1 MLVLSRKSGEEILVP
16 QHEISFRI
24 LEIRGDQVRIGLTAP
39 SDVRL
44 FRGEV
49 WARLQSNL
57 LDGRMQPQPIRD

>member
-1 MLVLSRKSGEEILVP
+1 MLVLSRRSGEEILVP
-16 QHEISFRI
+16 QHEITFRI

-49 WARLQSNL
+49 WARVRDGL
-57 LDGRMQPQPIRD
+57 LVGPMRPQPVHG